1 MEPGAKQKET
11 IVSEPREVTDTTF
24 DADVVKS
31 DLPVLV
37 DFWAPWC
44 GPCRMVAPIVEE
56 LSEEYSGK
64 VNFFKM
70 NTDENPQVPSKFGI
84 RSIPT
89 LLIFK
94 NGDLKGQIVG
104 FRPKSEL
111 KKRLD
116 EALV

>member
-1 MEPGAKQKET
+1 MEEEA
-11 IVSEPREVTDTTF
+11 IVSHPREVTDTTF
-24 DADVVKS
+24 ESDVVKS

-44 GPCRMVAPIVEE
+44 GPCRMVGPIVDE
-56 LSEEYSGK
+56 LSDEYAGK

-70 NTDENPQVPSKFGI
+70 NTDDNPAIPSKFGI

-94 NGDLKGQIVG
+94 GGELKGSIVG
-104 FRPKSEL
+104 FRPKSEM
-111 KKRLD
+111 KKRL
-116 EALV
+116 EEVLV